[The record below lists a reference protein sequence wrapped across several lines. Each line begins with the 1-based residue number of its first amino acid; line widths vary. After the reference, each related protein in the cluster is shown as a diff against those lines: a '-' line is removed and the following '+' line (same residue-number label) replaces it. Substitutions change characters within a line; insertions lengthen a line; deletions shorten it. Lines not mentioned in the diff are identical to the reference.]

1 MAKHG
6 IFDAPRGYT
15 LLELMIV
22 VSVIG
27 LLALIAMP
35 LYSKL
40 LMKAHQAEAKSN
52 LSGTHVAEVTY
63 YGEWNRYGSF
73 SEIGFSLAGTSARYT
88 YRSPAAGGTAGS
100 TGTANLDLLV
110 PLGGSTTAENTFA
123 PSGANLQAGA
133 TTASFTATATGNLD
147 TDAALDQWHINEG
160 KFGLD
165 VPDFNDGA

>member
-6 IFDAPRGYT
+6 ILHAPRGYT

-27 LLALIAMP
+27 LLAIIAMP

-40 LMKAHQAEAKSN
+40 LLKAHQAEAKAN
-52 LSGTHVAEVTY
+52 LSEIHVREFAF
-63 YGEWNRYGSF
+63 YGEWSRYGSF
-73 SEIGFSLAGTSARYT
+73 SEIGFALAGMSSRYT
-88 YRSPAAGGTAGS
+88 YRSPAAGGAAGS
-100 TGTANLDLLV
+100 TSTANVDLLV
-110 PLGGSTTAENTFA
+110 PLGGSTTAENAFA

-133 TTASFTATATGNLD
+133 TKARFTATATGNLD